1 MAIIDKSSP
10 WDESIAFVIS
20 PEGEIRSLKSP
31 PPFPCRRC
39 TPSPTGG
46 CASPPKKKVPHQD
59 LRRINHEIRNA
70 NTHHSGSESSSTGFS
85 DDNSEEPHLHHFTP
99 HTSVGPISSATNR
112 TGDNKSGTPK
122 KQQEE
127 PVTHIAL
134 QIAQSTI
141 IQCGLQRRYWDPPI
155 SPTHLGSETD
165 QPITIPRNVHRTV
178 ALTDINISGDPVRM
192 CSADFDS
199 GPRGLKVGTCL
210 FLNLPYGAND
220 ACGLHIKMKDG
231 TEDQPRFILEVA
243 ASVLDACTGKKR
255 WRLCTHHDVTDIIND
270 MARKH
275 LASEKPTSNQ
285 ETPAQSFTPKV
296 HFERPS
302 TPTGSDFFDWTAF
315 AEEELDGLLNTPQPT
330 GRTEQHTRPTSLP
343 PSHRSRQSR
352 FHLSGSTL
360 VPSTRG
366 TPDSSAR
373 TSARFSTRS
382 TVVDSSPTPLSHKQ
396 RVPRNHPRTPPMPPS
411 PLFESVPQDIQSF
424 LSLGDSIRRA
434 HAGLFFVLVPLRKSK
449 HHGGILSATRGGR
462 NLTIYNMANLEY
474 PPSRHRLVAPN
485 LLGYSIEFV
494 SAELHEAP
502 EILGKLVKAGNA
514 QDGNGRKTLDEG
526 LRRGNEFL
534 WKPFGKR
541 ERETRRGKE
550 YEDGEA
556 EREDWWAECVPVG
569 DGGKEKWWACFISG

>member
-1 MAIIDKSSP
+1 M
-10 WDESIAFVIS
+10 IS

-39 TPSPTGG
+39 TPSSTGG

-99 HTSVGPISSATNR
+99 HTSVGPISSAINR
-112 TGDNKSGTPK
+112 TGDTESGTPK

-155 SPTHLGSETD
+155 SPTHLDSETD

-243 ASVLDACTGKKR
+243 ASVLDACTGKRR
-255 WRLCTHHDVTDIIND
+255 WRLCTHHDVTDIINGI
-270 MARKH
+270 ARKR

-302 TPTGSDFFDWTAF
+302 TPTGSGFFDWTAF
-315 AEEELDGLLNTPQPT
+315 AEEELDGLFNTPQPI

-352 FHLSGSTL
+352 FRLSGSTL

-382 TVVDSSPTPLSHKQ
+382 TVVDSSPTPLSHRQ

-449 HHGGILSATRGGR
+449 HHGGIPSATRGGR

-474 PPSRHRLVAPN
+474 PPSRHRLVAPT

-502 EILGKLVKAGNA
+502 EILEKLVKAGNA
-514 QDGNGRKTLDEG
+514 QDGNGCKTLDEG
-526 LRRGNEFL
+526 LKRGDEFL

-550 YEDGEA
+550 YGDGEA

-569 DGGKEKWWACFISG
+569 DGWKEKWWACFISG